1 MSPSLDE
8 HLATFYAV
16 ASRAG
21 AYEAQA
27 DAGDAVHLA
36 LEALAA
42 SDAPRAIEALKAL
55 VLELDRLLINIS
67 CRINIR
73 KPETLRPLRTRLS
86 GLRRRV
92 TLTLKAHGI
101 SSNRAKST
109 SPRRIASCGALCPR
123 LDEIGPR
130 HLCVFGCFFREYEP
144 SRMLRAFL
152 SAASDAG
159 HRRVQLAGWRVEVR
173 RTATEDK
180 NDETARKR
188 RREER
193 PAEDEPWLVDP
204 AGGVHRTIKDALA
217 ALDADAPR
225 GVEARGA
232 VVDTRA
238 RAVVSTCMRALD
250 ADAPRGVE
258 ALGAVVE
265 TRARAVVSPC
275 MRALGADAPR
285 GVEARGAVVSRFFG
299 NARHGAQGPSTAA
312 CGAAST
318 APAAAA
324 TNAGCVNAGCVNAG
338 CVNAGCVNAGCVNAG
353 CVNAGCVNAGCV
365 NAGCVNAG
373 CVSALSGNSS
383 SVSGGSGS
391 SSSSSTASIV
401 ASSSGS
407 GIDSGSAAEAPSWAP
422 WRPPHSPNGLLEEHA
437 SDHHGAHP
445 WRPPHSPYGL
455 LEELLWDRPWR
466 LLLCCILLNQTSRA
480 QVDPVLADCY

>member
-173 RTATEDK
+173 RTASEDK

-232 VVDTRA
+232 VV
-238 RAVVSTCMRALD
+238 
-250 ADAPRGVE
+250 
-258 ALGAVVE
+258 
-265 TRARAVVSPC
+265 
-275 MRALGADAPR
+275 
-285 GVEARGAVVSRFFG
+285 SRFFG
-299 NARHGAQGPSTAA
+299 NARHGAQGPSTAT
-312 CGAAST
+312 CEAAST
-318 APAAAA
+318 APAATA
-324 TNAGCVNAGCVNAG
+324 T
-338 CVNAGCVNAGCVNAG
+338 
-353 CVNAGCVNAGCV
+353 
-365 NAGCVNAG
+365 NAG

-401 ASSSGS
+401 TSSSGS
-407 GIDSGSAAEAPSWAP
+407 GIDNGSAAEAPSWAP

>member
-1 MSPSLDE
+1 MCSRGADSVCAVE
-8 HLATFYAV
+8 AEAAAHLAAFYAA

-42 SDAPRAIEALKAL
+42 SDAPRAIEALEAL

-73 KPETLRPLRTRLS
+73 KPEILRPLRTRLS

-159 HRRVQLAGWRVEVR
+159 HGRVQLAGWRVEAMR

-180 NDETARKR
+180 NDEMARKR

-217 ALDADAPR
+217 ALDADAP
-225 GVEARGA
+225 
-232 VVDTRA
+232 
-238 RAVVSTCMRALD
+238 M
-250 ADAPRGVE
+250 GVE
-258 ALGAVVE
+258 ALGAIVDARV
-265 TRARAVVSPC
+265 RAVVSTG
-275 MRALGADAPR
+275 MRALDADAPR

-299 NARHGAQGPSTAA
+299 NARHGAQGPTTAA

-318 APAAAA
+318 APAAA
-324 TNAGCVNAGCVNAG
+324 GCVSAVNAGCVGA
-338 CVNAGCVNAGCVNAG
+338 VNAGCVSAVNAG
-353 CVNAGCVNAGCV
+353 CVSAVNAGCV
-365 NAGCVNAG
+365 SAVNAGCVSAVNAG

-383 SVSGGSGS
+383 SVSGGSS
-391 SSSSSTASIV
+391 SSSSS
-401 ASSSGS
+401 SSSSRTTSTATNCS
-407 GIDSGSAAEAPSWAP
+407 GIDGSSAAEVPSWA
-422 WRPPHSPNGLLEEHA
+422 
-437 SDHHGAHP
+437 P

-466 LLLCCILLNQTSRA
+466 LLLCCILLNQTCRA
-480 QVDPVLADCY
+480 QVDPVLADCH

>member
-1 MSPSLDE
+1 MNPMSPSLDD

-180 NDETARKR
+180 NDEMARKR

-225 GVEARGA
+225 GVEALGA
-232 VVDTRA
+232 VVD
-238 RAVVSTCMRALD
+238 
-250 ADAPRGVE
+250 
-258 ALGAVVE
+258 

-365 NAGCVNAG
+365 NAGCVNA
-373 CVSALSGNSS
+373 LSGNSS

-391 SSSSSTASIV
+391 SSRSSTASIV

-455 LEELLWDRPWR
+455 LEEHASDHHGAHPWRPPHSPYGLLEELLWDRPWR

>member
-1 MSPSLDE
+1 MCSRGADSVCAVE
-8 HLATFYAV
+8 AEAAAHLAAFYAA

-42 SDAPRAIEALKAL
+42 SDAPRAIEALEAL

-73 KPETLRPLRTRLS
+73 KPEILRPLRTRLS
-86 GLRRRV
+86 GLRRRAK
-92 TLTLKAHGI
+92 LTLKAHGI

-109 SPRRIASCGALCPR
+109 SPRRIASSGALCPL

-159 HRRVQLAGWRVEVR
+159 HGRVQLAGWRVEVR

-180 NDETARKR
+180 NDEMARKR

-225 GVEARGA
+225 GVEALGA
-232 VVDTRA
+232 VVD
-238 RAVVSTCMRALD
+238 
-250 ADAPRGVE
+250 
-258 ALGAVVE
+258 

-324 TNAGCVNAGCVNAG
+324 TNAGCV
-338 CVNAGCVNAGCVNAG
+338 
-353 CVNAGCVNAGCV
+353 
-365 NAGCVNAG
+365 
-373 CVSALSGNSS
+373 SALSGNSS

-401 ASSSGS
+401 TSSSGS

-422 WRPPHSPNGLLEEHA
+422 WRPPHSPYGLLEEHA

-480 QVDPVLADCY
+480 QVDPVLAVCH

>member
-1 MSPSLDE
+1 MCSRGADSVCAVE
-8 HLATFYAV
+8 AEAAAHLAAFYAA

-42 SDAPRAIEALKAL
+42 SDAPRAIEALEAL

-73 KPETLRPLRTRLS
+73 KPEILRPLRTRLS

-109 SPRRIASCGALCPR
+109 SPRRIASSGALCPL

-180 NDETARKR
+180 NDEMARKR

-232 VVDTRA
+232 VV
-238 RAVVSTCMRALD
+238 
-250 ADAPRGVE
+250 
-258 ALGAVVE
+258 
-265 TRARAVVSPC
+265 
-275 MRALGADAPR
+275 
-285 GVEARGAVVSRFFG
+285 SRFFG
-299 NARHGAQGPSTAA
+299 NARHGAQGSHESQWGKRVFCCRRGSHESQWGKRVFCCRRGSHESQWGKRAFCCRRGSISSPRVR
-312 CGAAST
+312 G
-318 APAAAA
+318 PW
-324 TNAGCVNAGCVNAG
+324 GKRVFFY
-338 CVNAGCVNAGCVNAG
+338 
-353 CVNAGCVNAGCV
+353 
-365 NAGCVNAG
+365 
-373 CVSALSGNSS
+373 SARRIALFC
-383 SVSGGSGS
+383 
-391 SSSSSTASIV
+391 TMQH
-401 ASSSGS
+401 
-407 GIDSGSAAEAPSWAP
+407 E
-422 WRPPHSPNGLLEEHA
+422 R
-437 SDHHGAHP
+437 
-445 WRPPHSPYGL
+445 
-455 LEELLWDRPWR
+455 
-466 LLLCCILLNQTSRA
+466 
-480 QVDPVLADCY
+480 

>member
-1 MSPSLDE
+1 MNPGGSSGTKSNPMSPSLDE

-159 HRRVQLAGWRVEVR
+159 HCRVQLAGWRVEVR

-225 GVEARGA
+225 GVEA
-232 VVDTRA
+232 
-238 RAVVSTCMRALD
+238 
-250 ADAPRGVE
+250 
-258 ALGAVVE
+258 LGAVVE

-275 MRALGADAPR
+275 MRALGADAPK

-324 TNAGCVNAGCVNAG
+324 M
-338 CVNAGCVNAGCVNAG
+338 
-353 CVNAGCVNAGCV
+353 NAGCV